1 MNVAKCTMSNAFSFY
16 FLKKSKQALASSS
29 AITEIKVTILTLSTE
44 R

>member
-16 FLKKSKQALASSS
+16 FLKKYKQALTSSR
-29 AITEIKVTILTLSTE
+29 AITEIKVIILLLSAE